1 LYKNNL
7 SYPCQTCKI
16 LPNFPSRGYKISM
29 YSPNLQLRQC
39 QLRLQ
44 DLWTNPYKA
53 IQIEHFWIVFW
64 NESTKPVVQ
73 KLGLKSNLQIQIFKN
88 QTCKSGFVRI
98 CDTAQDS
105 FIYSTFCEDSL
116 NFWKLAGF
124 VLNDSNLFKSGFVKP
139 ELNLFKSRPNQNE
152 PLKVWICDHQND
164 PNPWICK
171 TNPRVYNFLIQFPQP

>member
-1 LYKNNL
+1 MYKNNL

-53 IQIEHFWIVFW
+53 IQIEHFWIFFW

-73 KLGLKSNLQIQIFKN
+73 KLGLKSNPQIRIFKN
-88 QTCKSGFVRI
+88 QTCKSGFVTLPRI
-98 CDTAQDS
+98 RSSIVQLVKIRWIFENWLDLC
-105 FIYSTFCEDSL
+105 STILTFLSL
-116 NFWKLAGF
+116 DL
-124 VLNDSNLFKSGFVKP
+124 SN
-139 ELNLFKSRPNQNE
+139 PNWTFLS
-152 PLKVWICDHQND
+152 PDRI
-164 PNPWICK
+164 K
-171 TNPRVYNFLIQFPQP
+171 TSL